1 MKNLLIKLGLWEKA
15 TDYGSVTKSFYEA
28 SIGNDFHREAL
39 KHYCDKCDRWFERYV
54 GKLSHERAAHEG
66 VFKKD
71 RSKDA

>member
-1 MKNLLIKLGLWEKA
+1 MKNLLIKLGLWEEKE
-15 TDYGSVTKSFYEA
+15 TVERVYQETVDFFKEA
-28 SIGNDFHREAL
+28 KR
-39 KHYCDKCDRWFERYV
+39 HYCDKCDRWFEKYV